1 MGDFINVVLDDLL
14 ALLTRFMSF
23 PISFQVLV
31 YCLALILMLFFAFK
45 ILGLLKKPVETATRK
60 YLLVTSLGLCIN
72 ISALV
77 IIDYRQYLREMEFL
91 ENTALA
97 INEQEPT
104 IASTSAVEDTSNYLL
119 NDLNL
124 QDTTENLR
132 SLISQQGLNI
142 IEAKQAQA
150 PYVYYLASVDL
161 NQFEVVLDT
170 AIQKKELISQFAKR
184 FGVDIAVNG
193 EAGRTPGIDAP
204 LGQWTGNYI
213 VNGNALMMED
223 SERRPFVYFDKDM
236 KAYYSH
242 EAETIRQP
250 SANMYNAIWGRFDLI
265 RDGKMAISQHDGTR
279 GNNYPRT
286 IVGMDQ
292 SGKKI
297 FLLVADGR
305 KPTHSIGLTMEQCG
319 QILLKVGCYYA
330 MACDQG
336 GSSAMY
342 HKSLGIFTRPA
353 DGHER
358 VVYTH
363 LGFRRKP

>member
-1 MGDFINVVLDDLL
+1 MGDLINVFLDDLL
-14 ALLTRFMSF
+14 ALLTRFMTF
-23 PISFQVLV
+23 PISFQVLI
-31 YCLALILMLFFAFK
+31 YCLALIVILYLAFV
-45 ILGLLKKPVETATRK
+45 ILRIFKRPVDLNTRK
-60 YLLVTSLGLCIN
+60 YALLMCIGLCMN
-72 ISALV
+72 ISAIVVL
-77 IIDYRQYLREMEFL
+77 DHRQYLREL
-91 ENTALA
+91 ELLERATYNTNDQSPATA
-97 INEQEPT
+97 SPE
-104 IASTSAVEDTSNYLL
+104 IAADSSNYLL
-119 NDLNL
+119 SELKL
-124 QDTTENLR
+124 QDTTEIIR
-132 SLISQQGLNI
+132 SLISQQGLNV
-142 IEAKQAQA
+142 IEAKQAQG

-184 FGVDIAVNG
+184 FDVDIAVNG
-193 EAGRTPGIDAP
+193 EAGRTPGVDAP

-213 VNGNALMMED
+213 VNGKPLMMED
-223 SERRPFVYFDKDM
+223 TDRRPFVYFDKEM
-236 KAYYSH
+236 KVYYSH
-242 EAETIRQP
+242 EAQAIRQP
-250 SANMYNAIWGRFDLI
+250 GANMFNAIWGRFDLI
-265 RDGKMAISQHDGTR
+265 RDGNMAISEHDGTR

-292 SGKKI
+292 SGKKM

-319 QILLKVGCYYA
+319 QILLKVGCYNA

-363 LGFRRKP
+363 LGFRRRA